1 MKKGSLKKT
10 NKAWQGRASLGR
22 NGSDLRGGRGGGRG
36 KQRRLLVEREK
47 ARILPEA
54 AAWLPGQLL
63 PTDIYSQD
71 AARCAPSPT
80 KLKVMGTTR

>member
-1 MKKGSLKKT
+1 MKKRSLKKT
-10 NKAWQGRASLGR
+10 NKEGQGRASLGR
-22 NGSDLRGGRGGGRG
+22 SGSDLTGGRGGGRG

-47 ARILPEA
+47 TRILPEA
-54 AAWLPGQLL
+54 AAWLLGHLL

-71 AARCAPSPT
+71 AARYAPSPT